1 MNTSFEIL
9 IEHLGSSVKS
19 QDIDEPDRLPV
30 LSSTPSYDS
39 DASIASHPR
48 EENLG
53 SIYRKK
59 KES

>member
-39 DASIASHPR
+39 DASIASHP
-48 EENLG
+48 ENVG
-53 SIYRKK
+53 SIYRK
-59 KES
+59 